1 MRDNKQ
7 LSRIAFF
14 QTVTNFKQQ
23 LSFCIK
29 EQKNII
35 ALRAV
40 LNILALRRCS
50 GASRS
55 MSINIPR
62 FARINDN

>member
-40 LNILALRRCS
+40 LKNNEREAQCRY
-50 GASRS
+50 
-55 MSINIPR
+55 
-62 FARINDN
+62 

>member
-50 GASRS
+50 GASR
-55 MSINIPR
+55 NY
-62 FARINDN
+62 FH

>member
-1 MRDNKQ
+1 MTCDNKP

-23 LSFCIK
+23 LFFCIK

-40 LNILALRRCS
+40 LNI
-50 GASRS
+50 
-55 MSINIPR
+55 N
-62 FARINDN
+62 FH